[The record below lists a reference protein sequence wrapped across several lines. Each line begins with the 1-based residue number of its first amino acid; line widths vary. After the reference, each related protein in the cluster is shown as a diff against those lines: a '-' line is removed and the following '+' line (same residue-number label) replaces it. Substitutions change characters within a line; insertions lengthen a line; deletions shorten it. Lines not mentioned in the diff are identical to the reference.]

1 MAKSILIVDDDETI
15 RRVLSDKFQA
25 EKFDVFSAGNG
36 EEGLNLAVSKHPSII
51 LLDLV
56 MPVMDGMS
64 MLKAL
69 RQDDWGKE
77 VPIMILTNINNGD
90 NVGEALRYNVYDFLV
105 KTDWRLEDV
114 VERVKN
120 RLKKVA
126 IEET

>member
-1 MAKSILIVDDDETI
+1 MSKTILVVDDDDTI
-15 RRVLSDKFQA
+15 RRVLSDKFEA
-25 EKFDVFSAGNG
+25 EKFDILTASNG
-36 EEGLNLAVSKHPSII
+36 EEGLSTALAKHPNMV

-69 RQDDWGKE
+69 RQDSWGKD
-77 VPIMILTNINNGD
+77 VPVMILTNVNNGD
-90 NVGEALRYNVYDFLV
+90 DVGEALKYNVYDFLV

-114 VERVKN
+114 VERVKA

-126 IEET
+126 DDEA